1 MKSESE
7 ISSRLK
13 ALREKSGLSVRKT
26 AAAINM
32 TATTYQYYEQGFKK
46 PHLPRELALALA
58 DVFSEHGV
66 SQAEVLALAGEPVA
80 PADTA
85 SSNDRFGAQIQ
96 EFVRLFTA
104 VPTQELRDS
113 RFEMIRILLE
123 DVIKDQPAS
132 RKASRQ

>member
-66 SQAEVLALAGEPVA
+66 RRKFL
-80 PADTA
+80 
-85 SSNDRFGAQIQ
+85 
-96 EFVRLFTA
+96 RLR
-104 VPTQELRDS
+104 VSRSRLPTLRLQMIGSERRS
-113 RFEMIRILLE
+113 RN
-123 DVIKDQPAS
+123 S
-132 RKASRQ
+132 